1 MKSWRGKLVWLLP
14 TIIVLVAVSLLFSH
28 NYQKVTEPP
37 DENWSRA
44 LDIGTTPVLRTPNV
58 GIHDG
63 SPSVSF
69 LTKDGIQQNIYN
81 EQYEIKEQNSY
92 DIPVDK
98 FTQFYIGTNKV
109 IFADYYRMYD
119 QETGDKITDVQAF
132 YPLENGV
139 FYRNEDKIYS
149 FDVNEFASK
158 ELLSLENPKASVH
171 MAETDSGTYLLTD
184 EVTSSGNLLT
194 YYQVDKNN
202 ITPLG
207 EATFSVKESEQVN
220 NIQFTSKNDSYQL
233 LVTTI
238 QKQSQS
244 GKIQNYYYYAEAP
257 FGENPNLTRVDFQDP
272 YSTNE
277 LKEISDLSI
286 YNTENGPVLLFKA
299 NGWTDTL
306 FRPGPQ
312 FNIYQATLS
321 ESSGTTVT
329 RLSNTPSFSNFP
341 VRLNEQTVL
350 WVDNGG
356 DDHKLLLA
364 SSKPEVIER
373 ADQVTKQGLLLA
385 SGKTIGMLS
394 SGLFA
399 LIIST
404 FWFLWPLLF
413 MIFIMFSKADALD
426 QDRSWVLY
434 TAILIYLVAA
444 IVARDPMFSEALL
457 ARAPEYLSFP
467 GSPILFLLGF
477 AGIAYG
483 ILKTGARSK
492 DWSNPIQLTY
502 FIGMHVLFITVF
514 FGPYLM

>member
-1 MKSWRGKLVWLLP
+1 MKSWRGKFVWVLP
-14 TIIVLVAVSLLFSH
+14 TIVVLVAVSLLFSH
-28 NYQKVTEPP
+28 NYQEVTEQP

-44 LDIGTTPVLRTPNV
+44 LDIGTTPVLRAPSV
-58 GIHDG
+58 GIGEG

-69 LTKDGIQQNIYN
+69 LTKEGIQQNIYN
-81 EQYEIKEQNSY
+81 EQFEVKEQNSY

-98 FTQFYIGTNKV
+98 FTQFYLGENKV
-109 IFADYYRMYD
+109 IYTDYYSMYD
-119 QETGDKITDVQAF
+119 QETGNKITDLQAF
-132 YPLENGV
+132 YPLETMA

-149 FDVNEFASK
+149 FDVEESNSE
-158 ELLSLENPKASVH
+158 ELLPLENPKASVH
-171 MAETDSGTYLLTD
+171 MTETEAGTYLLTD
-184 EVTSSGNLLT
+184 EVTSSGNLLS
-194 YYQVDKNN
+194 YYQVENNN
-202 ITPLG
+202 INPLG

-220 NIQFTSKNDSYQL
+220 DIQFATKEDSYQL

-244 GKIQNYYYYAEAP
+244 GKIQNHYYYAEAP
-257 FGENPNLTRVDFQDP
+257 FGENPNLNKVNFKDP
-272 YSTNE
+272 YSTDE

-286 YNTENGPVLLFKA
+286 HNTDNGPVLLFKA

-312 FNIYQATLS
+312 FNIYQATIS
-321 ESSGTTVT
+321 EGTSTTIT

-341 VRLNEQTVL
+341 VRINDQTVL
-350 WVDNGG
+350 WVDHGG
-356 DDHKLLLA
+356 KDHNLLLT
-364 SSKPEVIER
+364 SSKIEVIER
-373 ADQVTKQGLLLA
+373 ADQITKQGLLLA

-434 TAILIYLVAA
+434 TGILIYLVAA
-444 IVARDPMFSEALL
+444 IVARDPMFSDALL
-457 ARAPEYLSFP
+457 ARAPDYLSFP

-502 FIGMHVLFITVF
+502 FIGMHILFITVF

>member
-1 MKSWRGKLVWLLP
+1 MKSWRGKLIWLLP

-58 GIHDG
+58 GLYEG
-63 SPSVSF
+63 KPSVSF
-69 LTKDGIQQNIYN
+69 LTEDGIQQNIYN
-81 EQYEIKEQNSY
+81 EQYEIQEQNSY

-98 FTQFYIGTNKV
+98 FTQFYIGENKV
-109 IFADYYRMYD
+109 IYADYYSMYD
-119 QETGDKITDVQAF
+119 QETGDKLSDIQAF
-132 YPLENGV
+132 FPLENSV
-139 FYRNEDKIYS
+139 FYRSEDKI
-149 FDVNEFASK
+149 FNLDVSESTSE
-158 ELLSLENPKASVH
+158 ELISLDNPKASVH
-171 MAETDSGTYLLTD
+171 MAETNSGTYLLTD
-184 EVTSSGNLLT
+184 EVTSSGNLLK
-194 YYQVDKNN
+194 YYKVEKNSIN
-202 ITPLG
+202 PLG
-207 EATFSVKESEQVN
+207 EITFSVKQSEQVN
-220 NIQFTSKNDSYQL
+220 DIQFTTKENSYQL

-244 GKIQNYYYYAEAP
+244 GKIQNHYYYAEAP
-257 FGENPNLTRVDFQDP
+257 FGEKPNLNRVNFQDP
-272 YSTNE
+272 FSANE
-277 LKEISDLSI
+277 LKEVTDLSI
-286 YNTENGPVLLFKA
+286 HNTESGPVLLFKA
-299 NGWTDTL
+299 NGWTETL

-312 FNIYQATLS
+312 FNIYQATIS
-321 ESSGTTVT
+321 DRSTTTVT

-341 VRLNEQTVL
+341 VRINEQTVV

-356 DDHKLLLA
+356 EDHNLLLA

-373 ADQVTKQGLLLA
+373 ADKITKEALLLA
-385 SGKTIGMLS
+385 SGKTMGMLS

-399 LIIST
+399 LIISI

-413 MIFIMFSKADALD
+413 MIFIMFSKAEALD

-434 TAILIYLVAA
+434 TGILIYLVAA
-444 IVARDPMFSEALL
+444 IVVRDPMFSEALL
-457 ARAPEYLSFP
+457 ARAPDYLSFP

-483 ILKTGARSK
+483 ILRAGARSK

-502 FIGMHVLFITVF
+502 FIGMHVLFIAVF